1 MRHRDL
7 RLLIRSIHFLR
18 WRGPRNCE
26 NLGSM
31 STEPSKPTSDVSST
45 PGVGK
50 PPAGPSRQEQI
61 LSDSQYEI
69 LVRLLGY
76 GCSVTEA
83 AKYLSTTPE
92 DITFELRRL
101 NLQSLAEIKSG
112 RDKRVPRDDDSE
124 R

>member
-1 MRHRDL
+1 
-7 RLLIRSIHFLR
+7 
-18 WRGPRNCE
+18 
-26 NLGSM
+26 M
-31 STEPSKPTSDVSST
+31 STEPTEPRPDVSTSQ
-45 PGVGK
+45 GSGK
-50 PPAGPSRQEQI
+50 PPAGPSREEQI

-76 GCSVTEA
+76 GCSITEA

-112 RDKRVPRDDDSE
+112 RTRPAPGDGGSAR
-124 R
+124 

>member
-1 MRHRDL
+1 
-7 RLLIRSIHFLR
+7 
-18 WRGPRNCE
+18 
-26 NLGSM
+26 M
-31 STEPSKPTSDVSST
+31 STEPTKPRSDVPSSH
-45 PGVGK
+45 GAGK

-76 GCSVTEA
+76 GCSITEA

-112 RDKRVPRDDDSE
+112 RTKHPPRDGDSE
-124 R
+124 H